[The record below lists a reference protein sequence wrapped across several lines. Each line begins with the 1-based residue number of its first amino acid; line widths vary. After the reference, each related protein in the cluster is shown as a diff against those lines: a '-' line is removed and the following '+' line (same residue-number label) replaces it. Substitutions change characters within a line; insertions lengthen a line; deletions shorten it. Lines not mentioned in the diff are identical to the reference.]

1 MMGRDDMGGFTA
13 GLRAGSAL
21 ALVAADA
28 FA

>member
-1 MMGRDDMGGFTA
+1 MMGRDDMGGFTM

-21 ALVAADA
+21 ALVADA